1 MVGKV
6 DRVHHEVG
14 DRDVDRYADGD
25 DGRDAEVAQRRV
37 KGGATHRSDAVRPG
51 QHHIGWR
58 RTQFGQQR
66 GARAA
71 WGDVD
76 TASDG
81 EDLRVVVGAES
92 VGPPVNEAVHDLH
105 PGTPGRRQQPCDVGN
120 RFTARLLGEDGQ
132 SRVRTDD
139 RPLALLRDDRGVFGR
154 RQLGE
159 WDFHAE
165 R

>member
-1 MVGKV
+1 LVIATLTDTPTATMVETP
-6 DRVHHEVG
+6 RL
-14 DRDVDRYADGD
+14 
-25 DGRDAEVAQRRV
+25 QRRV

-105 PGTPGRRQQPCDVGN
+105 PGTRAAGNSRAMLGTASRRASSA
-120 RFTARLLGEDGQ
+120 RTASPAFGPTTAPWH
-132 SRVRTDD
+132 SCVTI
-139 RPLALLRDDRGVFGR
+139 AVFGR
-154 RQLGE
+154 HQLGE

-165 R
+165 TVTSALGGTS